1 MAIIYR
7 NPMPMSG
14 AFFIENP
21 KRKKSSRKR
30 KSVANRTTLRRR
42 NGPKVAMMA
51 KYSGLTRKQIRQL
64 NKTDYAAAKVMFEA
78 AGGQSA
84 LKRLR
89 GEKLP
94 DGRRAGRAFGAAL
107 GRLKKKY
114 SKEFNNTAQRKK
126 IEAAFFAGRTVKI
139 GNKTIDPRAEAG
151 LMGVDEGRYS
161 SVPTKSKTRKSTAR
175 KSTASKSTA
184 RKSKASKSTAR
195 KSTARKSTA
204 SKSMQ
209 LSRTQNGRYRLGNK
223 FISKAD
229 AASIMGIDV
238 NDMDLMALN
247 NPRGRTMRRNAWY
260 NDKAGHR
267 KAALKGWRKRRAAM
281 NKKKKAPAKRK
292 ARKSVAKKRKSVAK
306 RKSTR
311 TVSATRHK
319 SLLKKAHKAVSK
331 RNFRSAKSRMKAVW
345 AEYKKLAKGKSSG
358 KKTVAKATRR
368 KARSAPQKRK
378 ARSSSE
384 RKVTAR
390 KLGDYQKKLKILG
403 GRGFTVGQIHELA
416 QRMTLKETRQYVNAG
431 SRRKYDV
438 KKKGYKQ
445 ARAQRFGLPGMVQH
459 PILGKMAVRNN
470 PAVLSLTNA
479 LSSVQGFV
487 EDIPVVRTL
496 APAVIPIAL
505 GAGVYYVHRMAE
517 PYVMPLVTKVG
528 GIVAQVPVIGK
539 AVPFLLSKPYTMT
552 GLVASGALALLSRYD
567 LISRQDAAMIGGT
580 AIAMGV
586 GLDLSLK
593 PFAQA
598 AIAVQEQVAAIDP
611 MAAQEEIAMANADMG
626 AIQYGDGGQ
635 YIIGAPTQ
643 DLGGIASDYN
653 DATAGD
659 SYVSGEDMHDEESS
673 AAVAGDRYFFN
684 KFGQSPRR
692 ITGKKSIYSRHAGRK
707 GHRWAW
713 LIKMIGFANFQK
725 IAALPPHQRRQ
736 VIARL
741 RRKAMSSVPSQ
752 VAAAQAAQ
760 PMLESAS
767 LPIDGASNGACGA
780 DGLSYG
786 ALMFAGNGY

>member
-21 KRKKSSRKR
+21 RRRKR
-30 KSVANRTTLRRR
+30 KAKPKRRRASAVRTRR
-42 NGPKVAMMA
+42 NGPKVAMIA
-51 KYSGLTRKQIRQL
+51 KYSGLTRKQVREL
-64 NKTDYAAAKVMFEA
+64 NKSDYASAQRMFEA
-78 AGGQSA
+78 AGGQSM
-84 LKRLR
+84 LDKLR
-89 GEKLP
+89 GELLP
-94 DGRRAGRAFGAAL
+94 DGRRAGRDFGVAM
-107 GRLKKKY
+107 GKLKKKY
-114 SKEFNNTAQRKK
+114 PKEFNNTAQRKK
-126 IEAAFFAGRTVKI
+126 ILQALFEGGAVKI
-139 GNKTIDPRAEAG
+139 GNKTFDPRAEAD
-151 LMGVDEGRYS
+151 LMGDTVGRYS
-161 SVPTKSKTRKSTAR
+161 IVSTKSKSRKPKARKSTASKPKAR
-175 KSTASKSTA
+175 KSTASKSG
-184 RKSKASKSTAR
+184 ST
-195 KSTARKSTA
+195 KEMS
-204 SKSMQ
+204 

-229 AASIMGIDV
+229 AA
-238 NDMDLMALN
+238 DLMGVDVDSLELMAIN
-247 NPRGRTMRRNAWY
+247 NPRGRKMRRNAWY

-281 NKKKKAPAKRK
+281 KKKKKAPAKRK

-311 TVSATRHK
+311 TTSATQHK

-345 AEYKKLAKGKSSG
+345 AEYRKLAKGKSSG
-358 KKTVAKATRR
+358 KKAVAKATRR
-368 KARSAPQKRK
+368 KRRVASKRRSVARK
-378 ARSSSE
+378 ASAWT
-384 RKVTAR
+384 KF
-390 KLGDYQKKLKILG
+390 QKKMGNRGLSREQLRRLYKKSKSQQSVIAKQFPKI
-403 GRGFTVGQIHELA
+403 R
-416 QRMTLKETRQYVNAG
+416 
-431 SRRKYDV
+431 
-438 KKKGYKQ
+438 KKKGSTAKRRRSAMAKRGAIRVAKKRSGKGRGAHQPLMGPYM
-445 ARAQRFGLPGMVQH
+445 ARLNPKFSVGGMLRRAEQF
-459 PILGKMAVRNN
+459 IGR
-470 PAVLSLTNA
+470 
-479 LSSVQGFV
+479 
-487 EDIPVVRTL
+487 IPVVRTV

-505 GAGVYYVHRMAE
+505 GAGVYYVHQLAE

-528 GIVAQVPVIGK
+528 GMVAQVPVIGK

-552 GLVASGALALLSRYD
+552 GLVASGALALMSRYD

-593 PFAQA
+593 PFAEA
-598 AIAVQEQVAAIDP
+598 AVAVAAVDTDIIGNT
-611 MAAQEEIAMANADMG
+611 AGSFADESTMQGVHMG
-626 AIQYGDGGQ
+626 AVQYGDGGQ

-643 DLGGIASDYN
+643 DLGGLASDYN
-653 DATAGD
+653 DASMGD

-692 ITGKKSIYSRHAGRK
+692 ITGKQSIYSRHAGRR

-741 RRKAMSSVPSQ
+741 RRKAMASVPSQ
-752 VAAAQAAQ
+752 IAAVQASQ
-760 PMLESAS
+760 PSLVSAS
-767 LPIDGASNGACGA
+767 LPIDGASNAAGGA
-780 DGLSYG
+780 DGMGYG

>member
-30 KSVANRTTLRRR
+30 KSVANRTSLRRR

-84 LKRLR
+84 LERLR

-161 SVPTKSKTRKSTAR
+161 SVTTKSKTRKSTAR
-175 KSTASKSTA
+175 KSTA
-184 RKSKASKSTAR
+184 RKSKASKSKAS

-292 ARKSVAKKRKSVAK
+292 ARKSVAKKRKS
-306 RKSTR
+306 TR
-311 TVSATRHK
+311 TVSATHHK

-358 KKTVAKATRR
+358 KKTVAKATRG
-368 KARSAPQKRK
+368 KARSAAQKR
-378 ARSSSE
+378 S
-384 RKVTAR
+384 VAR
-390 KLGDYQKKLKILG
+390 KTSAWQKFLKKMG
-403 GRGFTVGQIHELA
+403 NRGLSRVQ
-416 QRMTLKETRQYVNAG
+416 LKRLYKKSKSEQSVIAKQFPKIR
-431 SRRKYDV
+431 
-438 KKKGYKQ
+438 KKKGSTAKRRRGAISRRGAIRVSKSRSGKGRGAHQPLMGPYM
-445 ARAQRFGLPGMVQH
+445 ARLNPAFSVGGILQRFE
-459 PILGKMAVRNN
+459 
-470 PAVLSLTNA
+470 
-479 LSSVQGFV
+479 GFV

-552 GLVASGALALLSRYD
+552 GIVASGALALLSRYD

>member
-21 KRKKSSRKR
+21 RRRKR
-30 KSVANRTTLRRR
+30 KATPKRRRASAVRTRR
-42 NGPKVAMMA
+42 NGPKVAMIA
-51 KYSGLTRKQIRQL
+51 KYSGLTRKQVREL
-64 NKTDYAAAKVMFEA
+64 NRSDYAAAERMFEA
-78 AGGQSA
+78 AGGQSM
-84 LKRLR
+84 LDRLR

-94 DGRRAGRAFGAAL
+94 NGRRAGRDFGVAM
-107 GRLKKKY
+107 GKLKKKY
-114 SKEFNNTAQRKK
+114 PKEFNNTAQRKK
-126 IEAAFFAGRTVKI
+126 ILQALFEGGTVKI
-139 GNKTIDPRAEAG
+139 GNKTFDPRAEAD
-151 LMGVDEGRYS
+151 LMGDTVGRYS
-161 SVPTKSKTRKSTAR
+161 IVSTKSKSRKPKAR
-175 KSTASKSTA
+175 KSTASKSKA
-184 RKSKASKSTAR
+184 SKSKASKSGSR
-195 KSTARKSTA
+195 KEMSLT
-204 SKSMQ
+204 
-209 LSRTQNGRYRLGNK
+209 RTQNGRYRLGNK

-229 AASIMGIDV
+229 AANLMGVDV
-238 NDMDLMALN
+238 DSLELMAIN
-247 NPRGRTMRRNAWY
+247 NPRGRKMRRNAWY

-281 NKKKKAPAKRK
+281 KKKKKAPAKRK

-345 AEYKKLAKGKSSG
+345 AEYRKLAKGKSSG
-358 KKTVAKATRR
+358 KKAVAKATRR
-368 KARSAPQKRK
+368 KRRVATKRRSVARKASAWTKFQKRMGN
-378 ARSSSE
+378 RGLSRE
-384 RKVTAR
+384 QLRR
-390 KLGDYQKKLKILG
+390 LYKKSKGQQDVIAKQFPKI
-403 GRGFTVGQIHELA
+403 R
-416 QRMTLKETRQYVNAG
+416 
-431 SRRKYDV
+431 
-438 KKKGYKQ
+438 KKKGHTAKRRRSAMAKRGAIRVGKPRSGKGRGAHQPLMGPYM
-445 ARAQRFGLPGMVQH
+445 ARLNPKFSVGGMLRRAERFVGNI
-459 PILGKMAVRNN
+459 PI
-470 PAVLSLTNA
+470 
-479 LSSVQGFV
+479 
-487 EDIPVVRTL
+487 VRTV

-505 GAGVYYVHRMAE
+505 GAGVYYVHQLAE

-528 GIVAQVPVIGK
+528 GMVAQVPVVGK

-552 GLVASGALALLSRYD
+552 GLVASGALALMSQYD

-598 AIAVQEQVAAIDP
+598 AVAVQEQVAAVDP
-611 MAAQEEIAMANADMG
+611 MAAQEEIAMANAGMG
-626 AIQYGDGGQ
+626 AVQYGDGGQ

-643 DLGGIASDYN
+643 DLGGLASDYN
-653 DATAGD
+653 DASMGD
-659 SYVSGEDMHDEESS
+659 AHVSGEDMHSEESA

-692 ITGKKSIYSRHAGRK
+692 ITGKQSIYSRHAGRR

-741 RRKAMSSVPSQ
+741 RRKAMASVPSQ
-752 VAAAQAAQ
+752 IAAVQASQ
-760 PMLESAS
+760 PDLVSAS
-767 LPIDGASNGACGA
+767 LPIDGASNGAGGA
-780 DGLSYG
+780 DGMSYG